1 MSRSNGRFPR
11 TAAIAAMFAFP
22 ATLFAQQSTDETL
35 KGRDS
40 MPQTTVKATADFE
53 VTGEGSA
60 ASWESTE
67 WIELN
72 RRVDASHDYSA
83 RFKTLYS
90 ETGLYVLFDGTDS
103 RLTAT
108 LPNDFDN
115 LWTEDVYEVFLWP
128 DETYPVYFEYEISPL
143 NKELPILV
151 PNLGETFMGWRPW
164 NYEGDRRTRK
174 KIHVREGDAKS
185 GASIDGWS
193 AEVFIPWELLKPMN
207 NVPPKSGTTWRA
219 NVYRVDYD
227 EGSMTQWDWAR
238 VGPSFHEYQK
248 FGTFVFE

>member
-1 MSRSNGRFPR
+1 MNRSPTQLPAAAALAALLVILAPNL
-11 TAAIAAMFAFP
+11 TAQP
-22 ATLFAQQSTDETL
+22 ATESPET
-35 KGRDS
+35 RVA
-40 MPQTTVKATADFE
+40 MPQTTVKPTQDFE
-53 VTGEGSA
+53 LTGDGSA
-60 ASWESTE
+60 DAWTTTE
-67 WIELN
+67 WVELN
-72 RRVDASHDYSA
+72 RRPDASHDYTA

-90 ETGLYVLFDGTDS
+90 DTGIYVLFDGTDS

-108 LPNDFDN
+108 LPNDFDS

-164 NYEGDRRTRK
+164 NYDGPRKTRK
-174 KIHVREGDAKS
+174 KIGIRGGEQKS
-185 GASIDGWS
+185 GSTIEGWS

-207 NVPPKSGTTWRA
+207 NVPPRPGTVWRA

-227 EGSMTQWDWAR
+227 NDAMTQWDWAR
-238 VGPSFHEYQK
+238 VGPSFHEYKK